1 MIKIMKHIGNAL
13 LWVLTLVFMLV
24 LVGNLWMMFQSTVQH
39 SKAPSILGYSPL
51 IVNTGSM
58 AGDKADDFNAGD
70 LVIIHKTKKTLNLK
84 KGTIIT
90 FVDPHSESKALVTHR
105 INRVITHGKDHVYET
120 RGDANNTSDKGVINP
135 SQIVGVYQTHL
146 KGFGSKLMFL
156 QSPKGMLLFIV
167 LPLIILFGSDYI
179 VQAFKSKASKVS
191 KTEEE
196 PIVSV

>member
-1 MIKIMKHIGNAL
+1 MKKLARHVGNIVM
-13 LWVLTLVFMLV
+13 WVLTIGFAVV
-24 LVGNLWMMFQSTVQH
+24 LIGNLWMMFQSTVQQ

-105 INRVITHGKDHVYET
+105 INRVVTHGEDHVYET
-120 RGDANNTSDKGVINP
+120 KGDANNTSDKGVINP

-167 LPLIILFGSDYI
+167 LPLILLFGSDYI
-179 VQAFKSKASKVS
+179 MQAFKPKASKHESGVVTNS
-191 KTEEE
+191 ITD
-196 PIVSV
+196 